1 MTVNIYFKTLIILV
15 AFCYQPE
22 VSGQINSAD
31 SLEIEYLENQ
41 VSLSRK
47 EVLKK
52 AQESPQ
58 KISLF
63 FDQIERIN
71 DLEQQKSRSY
81 ILIESGQRVVL
92 SSILIII
99 VIIVFLL
106 LINQKETKRLSALR
120 KQERRRS
127 QTLSRLLPESVVSN
141 YLQNEKLDPVKW
153 KDCTVLFIEVLES
166 VTYRSQKK
174 RFGVMDDLLQIAE
187 ALFKEFGLVKI
198 KFSGNQLVAVC
209 KRGQQT
215 PLQQINATVTC
226 AIKLRNAVLNIQGH
240 DLGFKAGISYGD
252 VLSGFIGTNR
262 FRFDIWGQSVSESAT
277 YMHGASNEKI
287 RMSRYIMRS
296 LDKDQF
302 DIETSLS
309 ESPQFFEL

>member
-1 MTVNIYFKTLIILV
+1 MTDNKYFKTLIILV

-22 VSGQINSAD
+22 VRGQINSAD

-63 FDQIERIN
+63 FEQIERIN

-141 YLQNEKLDPVKW
+141 YLQTENLDPVKV
-153 KDCTVLFIEVLES
+153 KDCTVLFIEVQEKIPYES
-166 VTYRSQKK
+166 PKK
-174 RFGVMDDLLQIAE
+174 RLVVMDELLQKVE
-187 ALFKEFGLVKI
+187 ALFKECGLVKI
-198 KFSGNQLVAVC
+198 KYSGNQFVAIC
-209 KRGQQT
+209 KKGKQT
-215 PLQQINATVTC
+215 PIQQVETTVSC
-226 AIKLRNAVLNIQGH
+226 AIKLRNTILNFQGH
-240 DLGFKAGISYGD
+240 SLCFRAGISYGD
-252 VLSGFIGTNR
+252 ALMGFVGASR
-262 FRFDIWGQSVSESAT
+262 LRFDIWGQSVSESAT

-287 RMSRYIMRS
+287 RVSRYIMRS
-296 LDKDQF
+296 LDKDQY

>member
-71 DLEQQKSRSY
+71 NLEQQKSRSY

-99 VIIVFLL
+99 VIIFFLL
-106 LINQKETKRLSALR
+106 LINKKETKRLSALR

-141 YLQNEKLDPVKW
+141 YLQTENLDPVKV
-153 KDCTVLFIEVLES
+153 KDCTVLFIEVQEKIPYES
-166 VTYRSQKK
+166 PKK
-174 RFGVMDDLLQIAE
+174 RLVVMDELLQKVE
-187 ALFKEFGLVKI
+187 ALFKECGLVKI
-198 KFSGNQLVAVC
+198 KYSGNQFVAIC
-209 KRGQQT
+209 KKGKQT
-215 PLQQINATVTC
+215 PIQQVETTVSC
-226 AIKLRNAVLNIQGH
+226 AIKLRNSIINFQGH
-240 DLGFKAGISYGD
+240 SLCFRAGISYGD
-252 VLSGFIGTNR
+252 ALMGFVGASSL
-262 FRFDIWGQSVSESAT
+262 RFDIWGQSVSESAT
-277 YMHGASNEKI
+277 YMHGTSNEKI
-287 RMSRYIMRS
+287 RVSRYIMRS

>member
-1 MTVNIYFKTLIILV
+1 MTVNKYFKTLIILV

-63 FDQIERIN
+63 FEQIERIN

-81 ILIESGQRVVL
+81 ILIESVQRVVL

-141 YLQNEKLDPVKW
+141 YLQTENLDPVKV
-153 KDCTVLFIEVLES
+153 KDCTVLFIEVQEKIPYES
-166 VTYRSQKK
+166 PKK
-174 RFGVMDDLLQIAE
+174 RLLVMDELLQKVE
-187 ALFKEFGLVKI
+187 ALFKECGLVKI
-198 KFSGNQLVAVC
+198 KYSGNQLVAIC
-209 KRGQQT
+209 KKGKQT
-215 PLQQINATVTC
+215 PIQQVETTVSC
-226 AIKLRNAVLNIQGH
+226 AIKLRNTILNFQGYS
-240 DLGFKAGISYGD
+240 LCFRAGISYGD
-252 VLSGFIGTNR
+252 ALMGFVGASR
-262 FRFDIWGQSVSESAT
+262 LRFDIWGQSVSESAT

-287 RMSRYIMRS
+287 RVSRYIMRS

>member
-1 MTVNIYFKTLIILV
+1 MTDNKYFKTLIILV

-22 VSGQINSAD
+22 VRGQINSAD

-63 FDQIERIN
+63 FEQIERIN

-141 YLQNEKLDPVKW
+141 YLQTENLDPVKV
-153 KDCTVLFIEVLES
+153 KDCTVLFIEVQEKIPYES
-166 VTYRSQKK
+166 PKK
-174 RFGVMDDLLQIAE
+174 RLVVMDELLQKVE
-187 ALFKEFGLVKI
+187 ALFKECGLVKI
-198 KFSGNQLVAVC
+198 KYSGNQFVAIC
-209 KRGQQT
+209 KKGKQT
-215 PLQQINATVTC
+215 PIQQVETTVSC
-226 AIKLRNAVLNIQGH
+226 AIKLRNTILNFQGH
-240 DLGFKAGISYGD
+240 PLCFRAGISYGD
-252 VLSGFIGTNR
+252 ALMGFVGASR
-262 FRFDIWGQSVSESAT
+262 LRFDIWGQSVSESAT

-287 RMSRYIMRS
+287 RVSRYIMRS

>member
-1 MTVNIYFKTLIILV
+1 MTDNKYFKTLIILV

-22 VSGQINSAD
+22 VRGQINSAD

-63 FDQIERIN
+63 FEQIERIN

-141 YLQNEKLDPVKW
+141 YLQTENLDPVKV
-153 KDCTVLFIEVLES
+153 KDCTVLFIEVQEKIPYES
-166 VTYRSQKK
+166 PKK
-174 RFGVMDDLLQIAE
+174 RLVVMDELLQKVE
-187 ALFKEFGLVKI
+187 ALFKECGLVKI
-198 KFSGNQLVAVC
+198 KYSGNQFVAIC
-209 KRGQQT
+209 KKGKQT
-215 PLQQINATVTC
+215 PIQQVETTVSC
-226 AIKLRNAVLNIQGH
+226 AIKLRNTILNFQGH
-240 DLGFKAGISYGD
+240 PLCFRAGISYGD
-252 VLSGFIGTNR
+252 ALMGFVGASR
-262 FRFDIWGQSVSESAT
+262 LRFDIWGQSVSESAT

-287 RMSRYIMRS
+287 RVSRYIMRS
-296 LDKDQF
+296 LDKDQY

>member
-1 MTVNIYFKTLIILV
+1 MTVNIYFKTLITLV

-106 LINQKETKRLSALR
+106 LINKKETKRLSALR

-127 QTLSRLLPESVVSN
+127 QTLIRLLPESVVSN
-141 YLQNEKLDPVKW
+141 YLQTENLDPVKV
-153 KDCTVLFIEVLES
+153 KDCTVLFIEVQEKIPYES
-166 VTYRSQKK
+166 PKK
-174 RFGVMDDLLQIAE
+174 RLVVMDELLQKVE
-187 ALFKEFGLVKI
+187 ALFKECGLVKI
-198 KFSGNQLVAVC
+198 KYSGNQFVAIC
-209 KRGQQT
+209 KKGKQT
-215 PLQQINATVTC
+215 PLQQER
-226 AIKLRNAVLNIQGH
+226 LL
-240 DLGFKAGISYGD
+240 
-252 VLSGFIGTNR
+252 
-262 FRFDIWGQSVSESAT
+262 FRVQ
-277 YMHGASNEKI
+277 
-287 RMSRYIMRS
+287 
-296 LDKDQF
+296 
-302 DIETSLS
+302 
-309 ESPQFFEL
+309 